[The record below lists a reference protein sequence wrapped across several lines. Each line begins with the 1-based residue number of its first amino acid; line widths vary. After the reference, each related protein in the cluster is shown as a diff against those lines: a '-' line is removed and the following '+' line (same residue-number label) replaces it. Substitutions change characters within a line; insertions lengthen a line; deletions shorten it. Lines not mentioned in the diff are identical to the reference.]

1 MLFERIVLVTILM
14 MNCCFPPLTAHSAEQ
29 HKQVQQFGQ
38 TRQLGIKTNLLYW
51 ATTTPNLGVEVATG
65 KKHTA
70 QVFFGLN
77 PWKQSGG
84 DHSSLRH
91 WMVMPEYR
99 YWFNQ
104 NFEGWFLGV
113 HALGGQYNVGGVK
126 FPFGLLKGLR
136 DHRYEGW
143 YAGGGITAGKQ
154 WILSRHWNLETSIGL
169 GYIHTKYDKFECGTC
184 GEKLKSAHKNYVGP
198 TKVALS
204 LIYLIPGRADEKHS
218 TDAPQIIET
227 IQQPKQ
233 NVLKPVLQLQAVV
246 AEAPKIRHLD
256 KRAYIDFPVNR
267 IELRADYR
275 RNPAQLDSIITTVKA
290 LKADKNLQVMAINI
304 HGFASPEGTYQ
315 HNDYLAK
322 NRARTLAEYVRKMV
336 DLPDSIF
343 TVSSTAEDW
352 DGLCEYIKESTLEK
366 KEQLLAIAQDTKLD
380 PDARDA
386 ELKKQYP
393 AQYRNLLTTCY
404 PALRHSDYH
413 ITYMVKPFDVEEAKL
428 IMKTKPQ
435 LLSLNELFMVA
446 QTYEVGSKEFNEV
459 MELAVRMYPTDE
471 TANLNAAIIRLNN
484 GDADAAKPYLDRA
497 GDSKE
502 ADAARKAYEM
512 MMISRK

>member
-1 MLFERIVLVTILM
+1 MRVINKLIVVAILM
-14 MNCCFPPLTAHSAEQ
+14 CLCILSVHA
-29 HKQVQQFGQ
+29 QQIGF
-38 TRQLGIKTNLLYW
+38 KSNALYW
-51 ATTTPNLGVEVATG
+51 ATTTPNIGLEMEVG
-65 KKHTA
+65 KKQTA
-70 QVFFGLN
+70 QVFLGLN

-84 DHSSLRH
+84 DQSRLRH
-91 WMVMPEYR
+91 WLVMPEYR
-99 YWFNQ
+99 YWFSQ
-104 NFEGWFLGV
+104 NFEGWFLGA

-136 DHRYEGW
+136 NHRYEGW
-143 YAGGGITAGKQ
+143 YVGGGITAGKQ
-154 WILSRHWNLETSIGL
+154 WNLSKHWNLEASLGL
-169 GYIHTKYDKFECGTC
+169 GYIHTAYDKFNCGTC

-204 LIYLIPGRADEKHS
+204 LIYLIPGKEEKHE
-218 TDAPQIIET
+218 DVPQIIET

-233 NVLKPVLQLQAVV
+233 EILKPVLQLQAVI
-246 AEAPKIRHLD
+246 AAAPKIRHLD

-275 RNPAQLDSIITTVKA
+275 RNPAQLDSIITTIKA
-290 LKADKNLQVMAINI
+290 LKADKNLQVMTINI
-304 HGFASPEGTYQ
+304 HGFASPEGSYK

-322 NRARTLAEYVRKMV
+322 NRARTLTEYVHKMV
-336 DLPDSIF
+336 ELPDSIF

-352 DGLCEYIKESTLEK
+352 DGLCEYIKQSDLEK
-366 KEQLLAIAQDTKLD
+366 KEQLMAIAKDESLT

-386 ELKKQYP
+386 KLKKQYP
-393 AQYRNLLTTCY
+393 AQYRSLLTNCY

-413 ITYMVKPFDVEEAKL
+413 ITYKIKPFDVEEAKE

-435 LLSLNELFMVA
+435 QLSLNELFMVA

-497 GDSKE
+497 GDSEE
-502 ADAARKAYEM
+502 ADAARKAYEVM
-512 MMISRK
+512 TISKK

>member
-1 MLFERIVLVTILM
+1 MIFERIVLVAILM

-29 HKQVQQFGQ
+29 HKQVQQCGQ

-51 ATTTPNLGVEVATG
+51 ATTTPNLGLEMAVG
-65 KKHTA
+65 NKHTA

-99 YWFNQ
+99 YWFNRS
-104 NFEGWFLGV
+104 FEGWFMGV

-136 DHRYEGW
+136 NHRYEGW
-143 YAGGGITAGKQ
+143 YAGGGIAAGKQ
-154 WILSRHWNLETSIGL
+154 WNLSKHWNFEASLGL

-184 GEKLKSAHKNYVGP
+184 GEKLNSAHKNYVGP

-204 LIYLIPGRADEKHS
+204 LIYLIPGRADEKRS

-275 RNPAQLDSIITTVKA
+275 RNPEQLDSIITTIKA

-304 HGFASPEGTYQ
+304 HGFASPEGSYQ

-322 NRARTLAEYVRKMV
+322 NRARTLTEYVHKMV
-336 DLPDSIF
+336 ELPDSIF
-343 TVSSTAEDW
+343 TVSSTTEDW
-352 DGLCEYIKESTLEK
+352 DGLREYIKQSDLEK
-366 KEQLLAIAQDTKLD
+366 KEQLLAIAQDEKLD

-386 ELKKQYP
+386 KLKQQYP
-393 AQYRNLLTTCY
+393 AQYRTLLTLCY

-413 ITYMVKPFDVEEAKL
+413 ITYKVKPFDVEEAKQ

-435 LLSLNELFMVA
+435 LLSLNELYMVA
-446 QTYEVGSKEFNEV
+446 QTYEVGSKDFNEV

-497 GDSKE
+497 GDSEE
-502 ADAARKAYEM
+502 ADAARKAYEVM
-512 MMISRK
+512 TISKK

>member
-1 MLFERIVLVTILM
+1 MLFDRIVLVAILM
-14 MNCCFPPLTAHSAEQ
+14 MNCCFTPLTAHSAEQ
-29 HKQVQQFGQ
+29 HKQVQQFGH
-38 TRQLGIKTNLLYW
+38 TRQFGIKTNLLYW
-51 ATTTPNLGVEVATG
+51 GTTTPNLGLEMAVG
-65 KKHTA
+65 NRHTA

-99 YWFNQ
+99 YWFNRS
-104 NFEGWFLGV
+104 FEGWFMGV

-136 DHRYEGW
+136 NHRYEGW

-154 WILSRHWNLETSIGL
+154 WNLSKHWNFEASLGL
-169 GYIHTKYDKFECGTC
+169 GYIHTAYDKFNCGTC

-204 LIYLIPGRADEKHS
+204 LIYLIPGRADETRS

-246 AEAPKIRHLD
+246 AAAPKIRHLD
-256 KRAYIDFPVNR
+256 KRAYIDFPVDR

-275 RNPAQLDSIITTVKA
+275 RNPAQLDSIITTINA

-304 HGFASPEGTYQ
+304 HGFASPEGSYQ

-322 NRARTLAEYVRKMV
+322 NRARTLTEYVHKMV
-336 DLPDSIF
+336 ELPDSIF
-343 TVSSTAEDW
+343 TVSSTTEDW
-352 DGLCEYIKESTLEK
+352 DGLREYIKQSDLEK
-366 KEQLLAIAQDTKLD
+366 KEQLLAIAQDEKLD

-386 ELKKQYP
+386 KLKQQYP
-393 AQYRNLLTTCY
+393 AQYRSLLTNCY

-413 ITYMVKPFDVEEAKL
+413 ITYKVKPFDVEEAKQ

-446 QTYEVGSKEFNEV
+446 QTYEVGSKDFNEV

-502 ADAARKAYEM
+502 VDAARKVYEM
-512 MMISRK
+512 MMMQ

>member
-1 MLFERIVLVTILM
+1 MIFERIVLVAILM

-29 HKQVQQFGQ
+29 HKQVQQCGQ

-51 ATTTPNLGVEVATG
+51 ATTTPNLGLEMAVG
-65 KKHTA
+65 NKHTA

-77 PWKQSGG
+77 PWKQSSG

-104 NFEGWFLGV
+104 NFEGWFMGV
-113 HALGGQYNVGGVK
+113 HALGGQYNVGGVR

-136 DHRYEGW
+136 NHRDEGW
-143 YAGGGITAGKQ
+143 YVGGGITAGKQ
-154 WILSRHWNLETSIGL
+154 WILSKHWNFEASLGL
-169 GYIHTKYDKFECGTC
+169 GYIHTQYDKFECGTC

-198 TKVALS
+198 TKMALS
-204 LIYLIPGRADEKHS
+204 LIYLIPGRADETRS

-256 KRAYIDFPVNR
+256 KRAYIDFPVDR

-275 RNPAQLDSIITTVKA
+275 RNPAQLDSIITTINA

-304 HGFASPEGTYQ
+304 HGFASPEGSYK
-315 HNDYLAK
+315 HNEYLAK
-322 NRARTLAEYVRKMV
+322 NRAITLTEYVRKMV
-336 DLPDSIF
+336 ELPDSIF
-343 TVSSTAEDW
+343 AVSSTAEDW
-352 DGLCEYIKESTLEK
+352 DGLREYIKQSDLEK
-366 KEQLLAIAQDTKLD
+366 KEQLLAIAKDEKLD

-386 ELKKQYP
+386 KLKQQYP
-393 AQYRNLLTTCY
+393 VQYRNLLTLCY

-413 ITYMVKPFDVEEAKL
+413 ITYKVKPFDVEEAKQ

-446 QTYEVGSKEFNEV
+446 QTYEVGSKDFNEV
-459 MELAVRMYPTDE
+459 MELAVRMYPMDE

-484 GDADAAKPYLDRA
+484 GDAEAAKPYLDRA

-512 MMISRK
+512 MMMQ

>member
-1 MLFERIVLVTILM
+1 MKVSRFISVAILVCFCILSM
-14 MNCCFPPLTAHSAEQ
+14 QAHQAEQ
-29 HKQVQQFGQ
+29 TKQVQQTCQAKQVG
-38 TRQLGIKTNLLYW
+38 LKTNMLYW
-51 ATTTPNLGVEVATG
+51 ATATPNLGLEMAVG

-104 NFEGWFLGV
+104 NFDGWFLGA

-136 DHRYEGW
+136 NHRYEGW

-154 WILSRHWNLETSIGL
+154 WNLSKHWNLEASIGL

-204 LIYLIPGRADEKHS
+204 LIYLIPGRADEKCS
-218 TDAPQIIET
+218 TGAPQIIET

-275 RNPAQLDSIITTVKA
+275 RNPAQLDSIITTINA
-290 LKADKNLQVMAINI
+290 LKADKNLQVMGINI
-304 HGFASPEGTYQ
+304 HGFASPEGSYK
-315 HNDYLAK
+315 HNEYLAK
-322 NRARTLAEYVRKMV
+322 NRAITLTEYVRKMV
-336 DLPDSIF
+336 
-343 TVSSTAEDW
+343 
-352 DGLCEYIKESTLEK
+352 
-366 KEQLLAIAQDTKLD
+366 
-380 PDARDA
+380 
-386 ELKKQYP
+386 
-393 AQYRNLLTTCY
+393 
-404 PALRHSDYH
+404 
-413 ITYMVKPFDVEEAKL
+413 
-428 IMKTKPQ
+428 
-435 LLSLNELFMVA
+435 
-446 QTYEVGSKEFNEV
+446 
-459 MELAVRMYPTDE
+459 
-471 TANLNAAIIRLNN
+471 
-484 GDADAAKPYLDRA
+484 
-497 GDSKE
+497 
-502 ADAARKAYEM
+502 
-512 MMISRK
+512 

>member
-1 MLFERIVLVTILM
+1 MKVSRFILVAILV
-14 MNCCFPPLTAHSAEQ
+14 CFCILPMQAHQTEQ
-29 HKQVQQFGQ
+29 TKTSQQTWQTKQVG
-38 TRQLGIKTNLLYW
+38 LKTNMLYW
-51 ATTTPNLGVEVATG
+51 ATTTPNLGIETQVG

-84 DHSSLRH
+84 DRSRFRH
-91 WMVMPEYR
+91 WLVMPEYR

-104 NFEGWFLGV
+104 SFEGWFVGA

-126 FPFGLLKGLR
+126 FPFGLLKGTR
-136 DHRYEGW
+136 NHRYEGW

-154 WILSRHWNLETSIGL
+154 WNLSKHWNLEASLGL
-169 GYIHTKYDKFECGTC
+169 GYVHTRYDKYECGVC

-204 LIYLIPGRADEKHS
+204 LIYLIPGKAEEKRE

-227 IQQPKQ
+227 MQQPKQ
-233 NVLKPVLQLQAVV
+233 EILKPVLQLQAVV

-275 RNPAQLDSIITTVKA
+275 RNPEQLDSIITTIKA
-290 LKADKNLQVMAINI
+290 LQADKNLQVMGINI
-304 HGFASPEGTYQ
+304 HGFASPEGSYK
-315 HNDYLAK
+315 HNEYLAK
-322 NRARTLAEYVRKMV
+322 NRAITLRDYVRKMV

-352 DGLCEYIKESTLEK
+352 DGLCEYIKASTLEK
-366 KEQLLAIAQDTKLD
+366 KEQLLAIAQNTKLD

-386 ELKKQYP
+386 ELKQQYP
-393 AQYRNLLTTCY
+393 AQYRNLLTNCY

-413 ITYMVKPFDVEEAKL
+413 ITYKVKPFDVEEVRE

-435 LLSLNELFMVA
+435 LLSLNELYMVA

-459 MELAVRMYPTDE
+459 MELAVRMYPMDE

-484 GDADAAKPYLDRA
+484 GDTEAAKPYLDRA

-502 ADAARKAYEM
+502 ADAARKAYEVM
-512 MMISRK
+512 TIQ

>member
-1 MLFERIVLVTILM
+1 MIFDRIVLVTILM
-14 MNCCFPPLTAHSAEQ
+14 MNCCFPPLTVHSAEQ

-38 TRQLGIKTNLLYW
+38 TWQFGIKTNLLYW

-154 WILSRHWNLETSIGL
+154 WILSRHWNLEASIGL

-184 GEKLKSAHKNYVGP
+184 GEKIKSAHKNYVGP

-204 LIYLIPGRADEKHS
+204 LIYLIPGRTDEKRS
-218 TDAPQIIET
+218 TGAPQIIET

-275 RNPAQLDSIITTVKA
+275 RNPEQLDSIITTIKA
-290 LKADKNLQVMAINI
+290 LKADKNLQVMGINI
-304 HGFASPEGTYQ
+304 HGFASPEGSYK
-315 HNDYLAK
+315 HNEYLAK
-322 NRARTLAEYVRKMV
+322 NRAITLTEYVRKMV

-352 DGLCEYIKESTLEK
+352 EGLCEYIKSSNLEK
-366 KEQLLAIAQDTKLD
+366 KEQLLAIAQNTKQD

-386 ELKKQYP
+386 ELKKLYP
-393 AQYRNLLTTCY
+393 ALYRNLLANCY

-413 ITYMVKPFDVEEAKL
+413 ITYKVKPFDVEEAKA

-446 QTYEVGSKEFNEV
+446 QTYELGSKDFNEV

-497 GDSKE
+497 GDSTE

>member
-1 MLFERIVLVTILM
+1 MKVINKLIVVAILM
-14 MNCCFPPLTAHSAEQ
+14 CLCILSVHA
-29 HKQVQQFGQ
+29 QQIGF
-38 TRQLGIKTNLLYW
+38 KSNALYW
-51 ATTTPNLGVEVATG
+51 TTTTPNIGMEMEVG
-65 KKHTA
+65 KKQTA
-70 QVFFGLN
+70 QIFLGLN

-84 DHSSLRH
+84 DQSRLRH
-91 WMVMPEYR
+91 WLVMPEYR
-99 YWFNQ
+99 YWFNRS
-104 NFEGWFLGV
+104 FEGWFLGA

-136 DHRYEGW
+136 NHRYEGW
-143 YAGGGITAGKQ
+143 YVGGGITAGKQ
-154 WILSRHWNLETSIGL
+154 WNLSKHWNLEASLGL
-169 GYIHTKYDKFECGTC
+169 GYIHTAYDKFNCGTC

-204 LIYLIPGRADEKHS
+204 LIYLIPGKEEKHE
-218 TDAPQIIET
+218 DVPQIIET

-233 NVLKPVLQLQAVV
+233 EILKPVLQLQAVI
-246 AEAPKIRHLD
+246 AAAPKIRHLD

-275 RNPAQLDSIITTVKA
+275 RNPAQLDSIITTIKA

-304 HGFASPEGTYQ
+304 HGFASPEGSYK

-322 NRARTLAEYVRKMV
+322 NRARTLTEYVHKMV
-336 DLPDSIF
+336 ELPDSIF

-352 DGLCEYIKESTLEK
+352 DGLCEYIKQSDLEK
-366 KEQLLAIAQDTKLD
+366 KEQLLAIAKDESLT

-386 ELKKQYP
+386 KLKKQYP
-393 AQYRNLLTTCY
+393 AQYRSLLTNCY

-413 ITYMVKPFDVEEAKL
+413 ITYKIKPFDVEEAKE
-428 IMKTKPQ
+428 IIKTKPQ
-435 LLSLNELFMVA
+435 QLSLNELFMVA

-459 MELAVRMYPTDE
+459 MELAVRMYPMDE
-471 TANLNAAIIRLNN
+471 TANLNAAIIRLNA

-497 GDSKE
+497 GDSEE
-502 ADAARKAYEM
+502 ADAARKAYEVM
-512 MMISRK
+512 TISKK

>member
-1 MLFERIVLVTILM
+1 MKVISKLIIVANLM
-14 MNCCFPPLTAHSAEQ
+14 CLCSRSVHA
-29 HKQVQQFGQ
+29 QQIGFKSN
-38 TRQLGIKTNLLYW
+38 TLYW
-51 ATTTPNLGVEVATG
+51 ATTTPNIGLEMEVG
-65 KKHTA
+65 KKKTA
-70 QVFFGLN
+70 QVFLGLN

-84 DHSSLRH
+84 DQSRLRH
-91 WMVMPEYR
+91 WLVMPEYR
-99 YWFNQ
+99 YWFSQ
-104 NFEGWFLGV
+104 NFEGWFLGA

-126 FPFGLLKGLR
+126 FPFELLKGLR
-136 DHRYEGW
+136 NHRYEGW

-154 WILSRHWNLETSIGL
+154 WNLSKHWNFEASLGL
-169 GYIHTKYDKFECGTC
+169 GYIHTQYDKFECGTC
-184 GEKLKSAHKNYVGP
+184 GEKLNSAHKNYVGP

-204 LIYLIPGRADEKHS
+204 LIYLIPGRADEKRS
-218 TDAPQIIET
+218 ADAPQIIES

-256 KRAYIDFPVNR
+256 KRAYIDFPVDR

-275 RNPAQLDSIITTVKA
+275 RNPAQLDSIITTIKA
-290 LKADKNLQVMAINI
+290 LKADKNLQVIGINI
-304 HGFASPEGTYQ
+304 HGFASPEGSYK
-315 HNDYLAK
+315 HNEYLAK
-322 NRARTLAEYVRKMV
+322 NRAITLTEYVRKMV
-336 DLPDSIF
+336 ELPDSIF
-343 TVSSTAEDW
+343 AVSSTDEDW
-352 DGLCEYIKESTLEK
+352 DGLREYIRASNLEK
-366 KEQLLAIAQDTKLD
+366 KKQLLAIAQDEKLD

-386 ELKKQYP
+386 KLKQQYP
-393 AQYRNLLTTCY
+393 AQYRTLLTLCY

-413 ITYMVKPFDVEEAKL
+413 ITYKVKPFDVEEAKQ

-446 QTYEVGSKEFNEV
+446 QTYEVGSKDFNEV

-484 GDADAAKPYLDRA
+484 RDADAAKPYLDRA

-512 MMISRK
+512 MMMQ

>member
-1 MLFERIVLVTILM
+1 MRVINKLIVVAILM
-14 MNCCFPPLTAHSAEQ
+14 CLCILSVHA
-29 HKQVQQFGQ
+29 QQIGF
-38 TRQLGIKTNLLYW
+38 KSNALYW
-51 ATTTPNLGVEVATG
+51 ATTTPNIGLEMEVG
-65 KKHTA
+65 KKQTA
-70 QVFFGLN
+70 QVFLGLN

-84 DHSSLRH
+84 DQSRLRH
-91 WMVMPEYR
+91 WLVMPEYR
-99 YWFNQ
+99 YWFSQ
-104 NFEGWFLGV
+104 NFEGWFLGA

-136 DHRYEGW
+136 NHRYEGW
-143 YAGGGITAGKQ
+143 YVGGGITAGKQ
-154 WILSRHWNLETSIGL
+154 WNLSKHWNLEASLGL
-169 GYIHTKYDKFECGTC
+169 GYIHTAYDKFNCGTC

-204 LIYLIPGRADEKHS
+204 LIYLIPGKEEKHE
-218 TDAPQIIET
+218 DVPQIIET

-233 NVLKPVLQLQAVV
+233 EILKPVLQLQAVI
-246 AEAPKIRHLD
+246 AAAPKIRHLD

-275 RNPAQLDSIITTVKA
+275 RNPAQLDSIITTIKA
-290 LKADKNLQVMAINI
+290 LKADKNLQVMTINI
-304 HGFASPEGTYQ
+304 HGFASPEGSYK

-322 NRARTLAEYVRKMV
+322 NRARTLTEYVHKMV
-336 DLPDSIF
+336 ELPDSIF

-352 DGLCEYIKESTLEK
+352 DGLCEYIKQSDLEK
-366 KEQLLAIAQDTKLD
+366 KEQLLAIAKDESLT

-386 ELKKQYP
+386 KLKKQYP
-393 AQYRNLLTTCY
+393 AQYRSLLTNCY

-413 ITYMVKPFDVEEAKL
+413 ITYKIKPFDVEEAKE
-428 IMKTKPQ
+428 IIKTKPQ
-435 LLSLNELFMVA
+435 QLSLNELFMVA

-497 GDSKE
+497 GDSEE
-502 ADAARKAYEM
+502 ADAARKAYEVM
-512 MMISRK
+512 TISKK

>member
-1 MLFERIVLVTILM
+1 MKVINKLIVVAILM
-14 MNCCFPPLTAHSAEQ
+14 CLCILSVHA
-29 HKQVQQFGQ
+29 QQIGF
-38 TRQLGIKTNLLYW
+38 KSNALYW
-51 ATTTPNLGVEVATG
+51 TTTTPNIGMEMEVG
-65 KKHTA
+65 KKQTA
-70 QVFFGLN
+70 QIFLGLN

-84 DHSSLRH
+84 DQSRLRH
-91 WMVMPEYR
+91 WLVMPEYR
-99 YWFNQ
+99 YWFNRS
-104 NFEGWFLGV
+104 FEGWFLGA

-136 DHRYEGW
+136 NHRYEGW
-143 YAGGGITAGKQ
+143 YVGGGITAGKQ
-154 WILSRHWNLETSIGL
+154 WNLSKHWNLEASLGL
-169 GYIHTKYDKFECGTC
+169 GYIHTAYDKFNCGTC

-204 LIYLIPGRADEKHS
+204 LIYLIPGKEEKHE
-218 TDAPQIIET
+218 DVPQIIET

-233 NVLKPVLQLQAVV
+233 EILKPVLQLQAVI
-246 AEAPKIRHLD
+246 AAAPKIRHLD

-275 RNPAQLDSIITTVKA
+275 RNPAQLDSIITTIKA

-304 HGFASPEGTYQ
+304 HGFASPEGSYK

-322 NRARTLAEYVRKMV
+322 NRARTLTEYVHKMV
-336 DLPDSIF
+336 ELPDSIF

-352 DGLCEYIKESTLEK
+352 DGLCEYIKQSDLEK
-366 KEQLLAIAQDTKLD
+366 KEQLLAIAKDESLT

-386 ELKKQYP
+386 KLKKQYP
-393 AQYRNLLTTCY
+393 AQYRSLLTNCY

-413 ITYMVKPFDVEEAKL
+413 ITYKIKPFDVEEAKE
-428 IMKTKPQ
+428 IIKTKPQ
-435 LLSLNELFMVA
+435 QLSLNELFMVA

-459 MELAVRMYPTDE
+459 MELAVRMYPMDE
-471 TANLNAAIIRLNN
+471 TANLNAAIIRLNA

-497 GDSKE
+497 GDSEE
-502 ADAARKAYEM
+502 ADAARKAYEV
-512 MMISRK
+512 MMISKKR